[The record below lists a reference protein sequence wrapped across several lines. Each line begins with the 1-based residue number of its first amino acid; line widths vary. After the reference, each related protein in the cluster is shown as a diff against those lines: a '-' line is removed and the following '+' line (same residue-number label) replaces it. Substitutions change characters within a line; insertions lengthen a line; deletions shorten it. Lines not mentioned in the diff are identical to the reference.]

1 MISKDELTVKS
12 STGNSEVAESKIVAL
27 IQLLGDEDVRVRK
40 VACQQLLMIGKEAVP
55 FLEQV
60 ATADSDGRIRI
71 EARGLLHKI
80 VRDDLLH
87 TFHLLSVWDDQQI
100 ELEQGAYL
108 LAKFAYPNLEK
119 REISEELDRLAGR
132 VRELLADGDRP
143 RRVIQLMNNVLFT
156 EARFEGNRNNY
167 YAPDNSFINKVL
179 QNRKGIPISLSLV
192 YILVGQRL
200 GLPVFG
206 VNMPAHFLCKFEAE
220 DEHFYID
227 AFDFGRVMNESECIM
242 LLKNYG
248 VDFNFHYLKKAS
260 NRDILS
266 RMLRN
271 LILVYYQNEEDEK
284 ADFLKKLLKI
294 LKHYSRKTE
303 Y

>member
-1 MISKDELTVKS
+1 MAKDGAAVKGMDSK
-12 STGNSEVAESKIVAL
+12 GEVAESKIQAL
-27 IQLLGDEDVRVRK
+27 IQLLGDDDVKIRK
-40 VACQQLLMIGKEAVP
+40 VARQQLQLIGKDAVR
-55 FLEQV
+55 FLEDV
-60 ATADSDGRIRI
+60 ATSDSDGRIRI

-80 VRDDLLH
+80 SRDDLLQ
-87 TFHLLSVWDDQQI
+87 TFHLLAIWNDQQI
-100 ELEQGAYL
+100 DLEQGAYL
-108 LAKFAYPNLEK
+108 LAKFAYPSLEK
-119 REISEELDRLAGR
+119 REISDELDRLADRARG
-132 VRELLADGDRP
+132 LLVGLKTP
-143 RRVIQLMNNVLFT
+143 RRRIQLLNNVIFT
-156 EARFEGNRNNY
+156 EGRFEGNRDNY

-179 QNRKGIPISLSLV
+179 QNKKGIPISLSII
-192 YILVGQRL
+192 YILVAQRL
-200 GLPVFG
+200 GLPIYG
-206 VNMPAHFLCKFEAE
+206 VNMPAHFLCKFEGD

-271 LILVYYQNEEDEK
+271 LILVYYQNEDDDK

-294 LKHYSRKTE
+294 LKHYSKKAE